1 MRKLLILVV
10 LVLVIWFSYTAIVQ
24 GVSYRMISIEKYD
37 FIEKRS
43 GELNNSVIDLK
54 DKTTTEY
61 DIKKGVLDNSVK
73 RYKASKKEFEELAE
87 SQKELAATSVDLV
100 DIDFLWTII
109 GNYATENDVL
119 LQLDVKESV
128 AKKAETT
135 TYLLCDLHF
144 KTIGNYTDV
153 TKFVYDIEDD
163 DRLEFEINN
172 FDMIKHEV
180 NVTSSKNMTT
190 EQVEEERKKQENWV
204 DAEFVVKGVPMNIVS
219 ISEISTPDL
228 ENAIDEINAVL
239 SNQTN

>member
-1 MRKLLILVV
+1 MRKLLILAV

-24 GVSYRMISIEKYD
+24 GVSYRMINIEKYD

-190 EQVEEERKKQENWV
+190 EQVEEERKKQENLV